1 MNEKAILVAN
11 KTINQIVAEI
21 KALKGTDVTSLDLGW
36 NILWKKS
43 TPELT
48 AMIGAVEGTG
58 ITHINLE
65 GNGFEKK
72 STEELI
78 TLFGALKKTGVTH
91 LNLSLNGFKNKLAEE
106 LQAIFTAI
114 PKNVTSVSFYYSELE
129 AMDESQLLTIR
140 NRFDQPDSIILYN
153 AQDIKLE
160 PSLQTNDAK
169 AYHTLGFKTSAPTL
183 QTNDANAYHR
193 LDFKASVPTSSNER
207 NISMMVLGGF
217 IAAAGIAAVAIAFA
231 VLNAT
236 TFGVAGL
243 VVAGV
248 GIATVMSGIGLFAT
262 GTNKNRQTTSDVS
275 LAFSDSPVHP

>member
-1 MNEKAILVAN
+1 MNEKAILIAN
-11 KTINQIVAEI
+11 KTIDQIVAEI

-48 AMIGAVEGTG
+48 AIIGAAEGTG

-72 STEELI
+72 STEELVA
-78 TLFGALKKTGVTH
+78 LFGALKKTEVTH
-91 LNLSLNGFKNKLAEE
+91 LNLSLNGFKNKLTEE

-114 PKNVTSVSFYYSELE
+114 PENVTSVSLYYSELE
-129 AMDESQLLTIR
+129 TMNESQLLAIR
-140 NRFDQPDSIILYN
+140 NRFDQPDGIILYN

-169 AYHTLGFKTSAPTL
+169 AYHALGFKTSVPTL
-183 QTNDANAYHR
+183 QTNDATAHHR
-193 LDFKASVPTSSNER
+193 LGFKTSISTSSNEK

-217 IAAAGIAAVAIAFA
+217 ITTAGIATVAIAFA
-231 VLNAT
+231 VLNAAA
-236 TFGVAGL
+236 FCVA
-243 VVAGV
+243 AGV
-248 GIATVMSGIGLFAT
+248 GLAAVMSGIGLFAT
-262 GTNKNRQTTSDVS
+262 GTNKNRQTNADVS
-275 LAFSDSPVHP
+275 LAFSDSPVHS

>member
-1 MNEKAILVAN
+1 MNEKAILIAN
-11 KTINQIVAEI
+11 KTIDQIVAEI

-48 AMIGAVEGTG
+48 AIIGAAEGTG

-72 STEELI
+72 STEELVA
-78 TLFGALKKTGVTH
+78 LLGALKKTEVTH

-114 PKNVTSVSFYYSELE
+114 PENVTSVSLYYAELE
-129 AMDESQLLTIR
+129 TMNESQLLAIR

-160 PSLQTNDAK
+160 PSLQTNDAT
-169 AYHTLGFKTSAPTL
+169 AHHRLGFKTSI
-183 QTNDANAYHR
+183 
-193 LDFKASVPTSSNER
+193 STSSNEK

-217 IAAAGIAAVAIAFA
+217 ITAAGIATVAIAFA
-231 VLNAT
+231 VLNAAA
-236 TFGVAGL
+236 FCVA
-243 VVAGV
+243 AGV
-248 GIATVMSGIGLFAT
+248 GLAAVMSGIGLFAT
-262 GTNKNRQTTSDVS
+262 GTNKNRQTNADVS
-275 LAFSDSPVHP
+275 LVFSDSPVHS